1 MELQR
6 KDEKTMTIAEILK
19 AKGISDELVQ
29 AVMDDM
35 KANKIFTASEENLDV
50 RYGKL
55 KTQHDSVNQ
64 QLTEAN
70 ALIADMKKST
80 KGQEELQSKVTAYET
95 QIATL
100 QAQLEETQIEAD
112 VHVALL
118 SEGVKPDDIDYVMF
132 KLKAKGKL
140 ERGEDGKV
148 KELDDK
154 IAAMKTQLPAQ
165 FTGEKKKNIL
175 ENKLPDDPNNIN
187 RDGITRETLLKKPYA
202 ERMRI
207 FNENPEAYKN
217 AMNN

>member
-1 MELQR
+1 
-6 KDEKTMTIAEILK
+6 MTIAEILK

-80 KGQEELQSKVTAYET
+80 KGQEELQTKVAAYEG

-100 QAQLEETQIEAD
+100 QAQLEETQIDAD

-118 SEGVKPDDIDYVMF
+118 AEGAKPDDIDYLMYT
-132 KLKAKGKL
+132 LKAKGKL
-140 ERGEDGKV
+140 ERGEDGKI
-148 KELDDK
+148 KDMDDK
-154 IAAMKTQLPAQ
+154 LAALKTQKPAH
-165 FTGEKKKNIL
+165 FTGEAKKNIL

-207 FNENPEAYKN
+207 FNENPEAYKT

>member
-1 MELQR
+1 
-6 KDEKTMTIAEILK
+6 MTIAEILK
-19 AKGISDELVQ
+19 AKGISDEVIQTVL
-29 AVMDDM
+29 DDM

-50 RYGKL
+50 RFGKL
-55 KTQHDSVNQ
+55 KTQNDSTTQ
-64 QLTEAN
+64 QLAEAN
-70 ALIADMKKST
+70 ALIAEMKKST
-80 KGQEELQSKVTAYET
+80 KGQEDLQQKVTAYET

-100 QAQLEETQIEAD
+100 QAQLEETQIDAD

-148 KELDDK
+148 KDMDDK
-154 IAAMKTQLPAQ
+154 IAALKTQLPSQ

-175 ENKLPDDPNNIN
+175 EHKLPGDPDNGQH
-187 RDGITRETLLKKPYA
+187 DGITREALLKKPYA

-207 FNENPEAYKN
+207 FNENPEAYKT

>member
-1 MELQR
+1 MESQG
-6 KDEKTMTIAEILK
+6 KEETTMTIAEILK

-140 ERGEDGKV
+140 ERGEDGKI

-175 ENKLPDDPNNIN
+175 ENKLPDDPDNGN
-187 RDGITRETLLKKPYA
+187 RDGITRESLLKKPYA

-207 FNENPEAYKN
+207 YNENPEAYKT

>member
-1 MELQR
+1 
-6 KDEKTMTIAEILK
+6 MTIAEILK
-19 AKGISDELVQ
+19 AKGISDEVAQ
-29 AVMDDM
+29 AVLDEM
-35 KANKIFTASEENLDV
+35 KTHKIFTASEENLDV

-70 ALIADMKKST
+70 ALIAEMKKST
-80 KGQEELQSKVTAYET
+80 KGQEDLQQKVTAYET

-100 QAQLEETQIEAD
+100 QAQLEETQIDAD

-148 KELDDK
+148 KDMTDK
-154 IAAMKTQLPAQ
+154 IAALKTQLPAQ
-165 FTGEKKKNIL
+165 FTGDKKKNIL
-175 ENKLPDDPNNIN
+175 ENKLPTDPDNNHG
-187 RDGITRETLLKKPYA
+187 DGITREGLLKKSYA

-207 FNENPEAYKN
+207 YNENPEAYKT

>member
-1 MELQR
+1 MESQG
-6 KDEKTMTIAEILK
+6 KEETTMTIAEILK

-29 AVMDDM
+29 AVLDDM

-165 FTGEKKKNIL
+165 FTGEKKNIL
-175 ENKLPDDPNNIN
+175 ENKLPDDPDNGHH
-187 RDGITRETLLKKPYA
+187 DGITRESLLKKPYA

-207 FNENPEAYKN
+207 FNENPEAYKT

>member
-1 MELQR
+1 
-6 KDEKTMTIAEILK
+6 MTIAEILK

-29 AVMDDM
+29 AVVDDM

-80 KGQEELQSKVTAYET
+80 KGQEELQQKVTAYET

-100 QAQLEETQIEAD
+100 QAQLEETQIDAD
-112 VHVALL
+112 MHVALL
-118 SEGVKPDDIDYVMF
+118 AEGVKPDDIDYVMF

-140 ERGEDGKV
+140 ERGEDGKIRDM
-148 KELDDK
+148 DDK
-154 IAAMKTQLPAQ
+154 IAALKTQLPSQ